1 MKENKKVY
9 THIEEDLYKWP
20 IYQISKNRSSFVD
33 RLVNHTYRK
42 LAYKYD
48 NDFEDLLEKTI
59 YQERIRIKRK
69 PWRVDPP
76 NEEAFWNRLKT
87 RLGKAKR
94 YKSENKLKEFE
105 RKSIYR
111 IIQRYAEEI
120 VGSFEPKTYLFARKF
135 LTALFN
141 ILLGEN
147 LLKWF
152 WKLWHRKDHLHHALK
167 VYGDIDQVRNL
178 AQRGTIIL
186 LPTHFSNLDSILIGY
201 VLDTK
206 VGIPAFSYGAG
217 LNLYNFG
224 PAAYFMNRL
233 GAYRVDRR
241 KKNPVYL
248 ETLKALSTLSLKSE
262 VNNLFFPGGTRSRS
276 GASEDQLKLGLLN
289 TIVEAQ
295 RDICLENRDQKLF
308 IIPLVLDYHFVL
320 EAKSLIRQHLTEDG
334 KQKYTSIKDLGK
346 SKRKIFKFLWEFYS
360 KGSEIVCSFGEP
372 MDFIGNRLDHEGRS
386 IDQHGKVINISD
398 YFSTKGEIKA
408 DIQRESEYTKLLAA
422 KVIERFKRDNVVLSS
437 HIIAYL
443 AFEIF
448 RNYFPNIDV
457 YGLLRMPLSDFYI
470 PQNYFIQKMEDFKT
484 LLIQMESEGALR
496 LSDIFE
502 ESCDA
507 ILEDGLEKIGLYH
520 SRTPLKMTSD
530 NFLVSDD
537 LELLYYYRNRLSMYQ
552 FKNIFSRKD
561 LDMLQNI
568 LQEEE

>member
-9 THIEEDLYKWP
+9 KHIEEDLHQWP
-20 IYQISKNRSSFVD
+20 IYEISKNRSSFVD
-33 RLVNHTYRK
+33 RLVNHTYKK
-42 LAYKYD
+42 LAYKHD
-48 NDFEDLLEKTI
+48 DDFEDLLEKTV

-76 NEEAFWNRLKT
+76 NEEAFWNRIKS

-94 YKSENKLKEFE
+94 YKSKKKLRDFE
-105 RKSIYR
+105 KKSVYR

-120 VGSFEPKTYLFARKF
+120 VGSFVPKTYLFARKF

-147 LLKWF
+147 LFK
-152 WKLWHRKDHLHHALK
+152 KLWKIWGRKDHLHHALK
-167 VYGDIDQVRNL
+167 LYGNIDQVRNL
-178 AQRGTIIL
+178 AQKGTVIL

-241 KKNPVYL
+241 KKNPIYL
-248 ETLKALSTLSLKSE
+248 ETLKAMSTLSIKSE

-276 GASEDQLKLGLLN
+276 GMSENHLKLGLLN

-295 RDICLENRDQKLF
+295 RDICLEKRDQNIY
-308 IIPLVLDYHFVL
+308 IIPLILDYHFVL
-320 EAKSLIRQHLTEDG
+320 EAKSLIRQHLTIDG

-360 KGSEIVCSFGEP
+360 KSSEIVCSFGQP
-372 MDFIGNRLDHEGRS
+372 MDFIGNQVDESGRS
-386 IDQHGKVINISD
+386 VDRHGKIINIAD
-398 YFSTKGEIKA
+398 YFSSGGEVKV
-408 DIQRESEYTKLLAA
+408 DVQRESEYTKLLAE
-422 KVIERFKRDNVVLSS
+422 KVVERFKRDNVILSS
-437 HIIAYL
+437 HMIAYL

-448 RNYFPNIDV
+448 RQYFPSIDV

-470 PQNYFIQKMEDFKT
+470 PRYYFLDKMRIFKQ
-484 LLIQMESEGALR
+484 LLIDMEKEGALR
-496 LSDIFE
+496 LSSIFE
-502 ESCDA
+502 QSVDK

-520 SRTPLKMTSD
+520 SLTPLKITKGG
-530 NFLVSDD
+530 FLVSDD
-537 LELLYYYRNRLSMYQ
+537 LELLYYYHNRINMYH
-552 FKNIFSRKD
+552 FTNIFTEKD
-561 LDMLQNI
+561 RSLLQNI

>member
-186 LPTHFSNLDSILIGY
+186 LPTHFSNLDSILIGTY
-201 VLDTK
+201 LTQRW
-206 VGIPAFSYGAG
+206 GF
-217 LNLYNFG
+217 
-224 PAAYFMNRL
+224 RL
-233 GAYRVDRR
+233 FHM
-241 KKNPVYL
+241 
-248 ETLKALSTLSLKSE
+248 E
-262 VNNLFFPGGTRSRS
+262 
-276 GASEDQLKLGLLN
+276 
-289 TIVEAQ
+289 
-295 RDICLENRDQKLF
+295 
-308 IIPLVLDYHFVL
+308 
-320 EAKSLIRQHLTEDG
+320 
-334 KQKYTSIKDLGK
+334 
-346 SKRKIFKFLWEFYS
+346 
-360 KGSEIVCSFGEP
+360 
-372 MDFIGNRLDHEGRS
+372 
-386 IDQHGKVINISD
+386 
-398 YFSTKGEIKA
+398 
-408 DIQRESEYTKLLAA
+408 LA
-422 KVIERFKRDNVVLSS
+422 
-437 HIIAYL
+437 
-443 AFEIF
+443 
-448 RNYFPNIDV
+448 
-457 YGLLRMPLSDFYI
+457 
-470 PQNYFIQKMEDFKT
+470 
-484 LLIQMESEGALR
+484 
-496 LSDIFE
+496 
-502 ESCDA
+502 
-507 ILEDGLEKIGLYH
+507 
-520 SRTPLKMTSD
+520 
-530 NFLVSDD
+530 
-537 LELLYYYRNRLSMYQ
+537 
-552 FKNIFSRKD
+552 
-561 LDMLQNI
+561 
-568 LQEEE
+568 

>member
-9 THIEEDLYKWP
+9 QHIEDDLHKWP
-20 IYQISKNRSSFVD
+20 IYEISKNRSSFIE

-42 LAYKYD
+42 LHHKYN
-48 NDFEDLLEKTI
+48 NDFEDVLEKTI

-76 NEEAFWNRLKT
+76 NEEAFWNRMKV

-94 YKSENKLKEFE
+94 FKSKKKLREFE
-105 RKSIYR
+105 RRSVYR
-111 IIQRYAEEI
+111 IIQRYSDEI
-120 VGSFEPKTYLFARKF
+120 VGSFVPKTFLFARKF
-135 LTALFN
+135 LTGLFN

-147 LLKWF
+147 LLKKF
-152 WKLWHRKDHLHHALK
+152 WKIWGRKDHLHNALK
-167 VYGDIDQVRNL
+167 VYGDIDKVRSL
-178 AQRGTIIL
+178 ARKGTVIL

-241 KKNPVYL
+241 KKNPIYL
-248 ETLKALSTLSLKSE
+248 ETLKAMSTLSIKSG

-276 GASEDQLKLGLLN
+276 GKSEEQFKLGLMN
-289 TIVEAQ
+289 TIIEAQ
-295 RDICLENRDQKLF
+295 RDICLEGKEQNIY
-308 IIPLVLDYHFVL
+308 IIPLILDYHFVL
-320 EAKSLIRQHLTEDG
+320 EAKSLIRQHLTIEG

-360 KGSEIVCSFGEP
+360 KSSEIVCSFGEP
-372 MDFIGNRLDHEGRS
+372 MDFIGNSIDDEGRS
-386 IDQHGKVINISD
+386 IDRHGKVITISD
-398 YFSTKGEIKA
+398 YFSTHDKIGA
-408 DIQRESEYTKLLAA
+408 DVQRESEYTKILAE
-422 KVIERFKRDNVVLSS
+422 KVIERFKRDNVILSS
-437 HIIAYL
+437 HMIAYL

-448 RNYFPNIDV
+448 HQYFPSIDV

-470 PQNYFIQKMEDFKT
+470 PKHYFLDKMDDFKRLLMGMEDD
-484 LLIQMESEGALR
+484 GALR
-496 LSDIFE
+496 LSSIFE
-502 ESCDA
+502 YSSDV
-507 ILEDGLEKIGLYH
+507 ILEDGIEKIGLYH
-520 SRTPLKMTSD
+520 SRTPLRMTSD
-530 NFLVSDD
+530 DFLVSDD
-537 LELLYYYRNRLSMYQ
+537 LELLYYYHNRISMYQ
-552 FKNIFSRKD
+552 FKNIFTTKD
-561 LDMLQNI
+561 QRLLQNI

>member
-1 MKENKKVY
+1 MKENKNVY
-9 THIEEDLYKWP
+9 QHIEEDLYKWP
-20 IYQISKNRSSFVD
+20 IYEISKNRSHFIE

-48 NDFEDLLEKTI
+48 NDFEDLLEKTV
-59 YQERIRIKRK
+59 YQERIRIKRR

-76 NEEAFWNRLKT
+76 NEEAFWNRMKS

-94 YKSENKLKEFE
+94 YKSREKLREFE
-105 RKSIYR
+105 RKSVYR
-111 IIQRYAEEI
+111 IIQRYADEI

-141 ILLGEN
+141 ILLGKN

-167 VYGDIDQVRNL
+167 VYGDIEKIRNL
-178 AQRGTIIL
+178 ARKGTVIL

-201 VLDTK
+201 VLDSK

-224 PAAYFMNRL
+224 PAAYYMNRL

-241 KKNPVYL
+241 KKNPIYL
-248 ETLKALSTLSLKSE
+248 ETLKALSTLSIKSQ

-276 GASEDQLKLGLLN
+276 GASEEQLKLGLLN

-295 RDICLENRDQKLF
+295 RDICIEGRDQNLY

-320 EAKSLIRQHLTEDG
+320 EAKSLIRQHLTEEG

-346 SKRKIFKFLWEFYS
+346 SKRKIFKFLWQFYS

-372 MDFIGNRLDHEGRS
+372 MDFIGNRVDPEGHS
-386 IDQHGKVINISD
+386 IDRNGNRIRIAD
-398 YFSTKGEIKA
+398 YFSSRGEIKA
-408 DIQRESEYTKLLAA
+408 DVQRESEYTKLLAE
-422 KVIERFKRDNVVLSS
+422 KVIDRFKRDNVVLSS
-437 HIIAYL
+437 HAIAWL
-443 AFEIF
+443 AFEVF
-448 RNYFPNIDV
+448 RHYFPSIDV

-470 PQNYFIQKMEDFKT
+470 PRTYFLNKMSDFKD
-484 LLIQMESEGALR
+484 LLVEMEQDGVLR
-496 LSDIFE
+496 LSDIFDE
-502 ESCDA
+502 PVEV
-507 ILEDGLEKIGLYH
+507 ILSDGLEKIGLYH
-520 SRTPLKMTSD
+520 SQTPLRMTAEQ
-530 NFLVSDD
+530 FLVSDD
-537 LELLYYYRNRLSMYQ
+537 LELLYYYHNRISMYQ
-552 FKNIFSRKD
+552 FRNVFSPKD
-561 LDMLQNI
+561 LSLLQSI

>member
-9 THIEEDLYKWP
+9 GHIEEDLRKWP
-20 IYQISKNRSSFVD
+20 IYEISKNRSHFVD

-42 LAYKYD
+42 LSHKYK

-59 YQERIRIKRK
+59 HQERIRIKRK

-76 NEEAFWNRLKT
+76 NEEAFWNRMKT
-87 RLGKAKR
+87 RLGKGKR
-94 YKSENKLKEFE
+94 YKSDKKLRQFE
-105 RKSIYR
+105 RKSVYR
-111 IIQRYAEEI
+111 IIQRYSEEI
-120 VGSFEPKTYLFARKF
+120 VGSFAPKTYLFARKF

-147 LLKWF
+147 ILKWF
-152 WKLWHRKDHLHHALK
+152 WKLWRRKDHLHHALK
-167 VYGDIDQVRNL
+167 VYGDIDKVRSL
-178 AQRGTIIL
+178 ARKGTIIL

-224 PAAYFMNRL
+224 PAAYYMNRL

-241 KKNPVYL
+241 KKNPIYL
-248 ETLKALSTLSLKSE
+248 ETLKALSTLSIKNQ

-276 GASEDQLKLGLLN
+276 GASEEQLKLGLLN
-289 TIVEAQ
+289 TVVEAQ
-295 RDICLENRDQKLF
+295 RDICIEDKNQKLF

-320 EAKSLIRQHLTEDG
+320 EAKFLIRQHLTMEG

-346 SKRKIFKFLWEFYS
+346 SKRKIFKFLWQFYS

-372 MDFIGNRLDHEGRS
+372 MDFIGNRVDDDGRS
-386 IDQHGKVINISD
+386 IDRNGNLIQISD
-398 YFSTKGEIKA
+398 YFSTKGEVKA
-408 DIQRESEYTKLLAA
+408 DMQRESEYTKLLAE
-422 KVIERFKRDNVVLSS
+422 KVVERFKRDNVILSS
-437 HIIAYL
+437 HMIAYL

-448 RNYFPNIDV
+448 RNYFPAIDV
-457 YGLLRMPLSDFYI
+457 YGLLRMPLTDFYI
-470 PQNYFIQKMEDFKT
+470 PQQYFLDKMNDFKS
-484 LLIQMESEGALR
+484 LLVQMENDGALR
-496 LSDIFE
+496 LSDIFDQPGE
-502 ESCDA
+502 K

-520 SRTPLKMTSD
+520 SRTPLKLTSD

-537 LELLYYYRNRLSMYQ
+537 LELLYYYHNRISTYQ
-552 FKNIFSRKD
+552 FKNIFTSR
-561 LDMLQNI
+561 DMSLLQNI